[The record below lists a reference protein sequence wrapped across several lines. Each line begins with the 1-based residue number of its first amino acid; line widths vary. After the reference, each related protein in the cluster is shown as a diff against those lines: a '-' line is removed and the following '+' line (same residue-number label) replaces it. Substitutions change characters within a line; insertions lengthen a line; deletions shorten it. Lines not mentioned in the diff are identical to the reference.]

1 MSVSLVFRLISAVRM
16 DALSSSI
23 ADVEIGKSTL
33 K

>member
-1 MSVSLVFRLISAVRM
+1 LISAVLM

-23 ADVEIGKSTL
+23 ADVEFDESTL